1 MKRILT
7 CLAPWMVMIAVG
19 QSSSLRPASVQFT
32 HYKESPA
39 YRTNDEAW
47 VSPNVLVHWG
57 MPYRIVSNDVTISAE
72 GRTLKVVG
80 KVIDGK
86 FLLPL
91 TEIFNQL
98 GVVSS
103 WRSDRD
109 TLVGLSQARLVS
121 VRDGKIQIDTTT
133 EALPAVSFMETPSR
147 LIVDMKGV
155 RLGDAKIDMDGTARV
170 GQYTPDTVRLV
181 IMTNDRPQLPNANP
195 TRSLRLNIT
204 PVPEPA
210 PTNPPANQTQ
220 VQPDPLTPPISN
232 QPTARVGPFALVSET
247 NTRAQ
252 LSIPIATPQGA
263 PKFSR
268 IDPTTLQLV
277 VPKGTYVPPAAPLG
291 SPSIS
296 AVEPTT
302 VGDELRIQIRLSRPM
317 GVEFSTGAGGYTINL
332 VKPSVGNG
340 TLAGK
345 TVVVDPGHG
354 GNDPGANN
362 GGVQEK
368 DVVLNVSKLV
378 ANELLAEG
386 ATVIMTRKTDT
397 FIKLTERPEIAN
409 RNGADFFISIH
420 INSNKV
426 ANSASGSISFF
437 HGGRPMGE
445 LLASC
450 IENELKRV
458 SGLPSMGVWSDRRIY
473 NSGFAVLRLAKMPAV
488 LLELGFVNNNRDRA
502 RLATAEYQAVA
513 ARAIVKGIK
522 VYLGDAK
529 S

>member
-1 MKRILT
+1 
-7 CLAPWMVMIAVG
+7 MVMIAVG
-19 QSSSLRPASVQFT
+19 QSSTLRPASIQFT

-47 VSPNVLVHWG
+47 ISPNVLVHWN
-57 MPYRIVSNDVTISAE
+57 MPYRIVSNDVTIQAE

-133 EALPAVSFMETPSR
+133 EAQPAVSFMETPNR

-155 RLGDAKIDMDGTARV
+155 RLGDAKIDVDGTARV
-170 GQYTPDTVRLV
+170 GQYTPDTIRLV
-181 IMTNDRPQLPNANP
+181 IMTADRPQLANANP
-195 TRSLRLNIT
+195 TRSLRLSIAPT
-204 PVPEPA
+204 PEPT
-210 PTNPPANQTQ
+210 PTNPPVNTNTQTQ
-220 VQPDPLTPPISN
+220 TQTQPDPLTTPASPMAS
-232 QPTARVGPFALVSET
+232 VGPFAMVSET
-247 NTRAQ
+247 TTRAQ
-252 LSIPIATPQGA
+252 LSIPIQTPQGA

-277 VPKGTYVPPAAPLG
+277 VPKGTYVAPTAPLG

-296 AVEPTT
+296 AVEPTV
-302 VGDELRIQIRLSRPM
+302 VGEELRIQIRLSRPM
-317 GVEFSTGAGGYTINL
+317 GVEFSTTAGGYTINL
-332 VKPSVGNG
+332 VKPNVGNG

-354 GNDPGANN
+354 GNDPGAHT

-368 DVVLNVSKLV
+368 EVVLNVSKLV

-397 FIKLTERPEIAN
+397 FIKLSERPEIAN

-450 IENELKRV
+450 IENELKKV

-502 RLATAEYQAVA
+502 RLSTAEYQAVA